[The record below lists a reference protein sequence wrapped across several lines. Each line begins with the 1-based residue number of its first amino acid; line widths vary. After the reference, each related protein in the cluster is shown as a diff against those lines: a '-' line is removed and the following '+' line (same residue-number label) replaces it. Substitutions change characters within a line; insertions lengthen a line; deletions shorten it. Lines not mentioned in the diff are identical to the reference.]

1 MLELYGR
8 EWFYAISVHD
18 VERAQ
23 HSFPRQADMD
33 FDSIQWLSTAVDAET
48 SFTPSELVPP
58 KINIQYLYEQSKQ
71 ERDRG
76 HVAVSFVLETQPRRV
91 CVWSLDKI
99 RIGNEY
105 ASFTQRIDEARHF
118 LSLLREHS
126 DGHLA
131 DIFEEVRAHQMF
143 SLRGDLWSG
152 ISYSDLHVLRRNE
165 ELSDT
170 VIDFYLCQVRSLD
183 LPNAVMLPSGFN
195 MELAR
200 EQSPWTWT
208 FGIKELEL
216 WLLVRTEANLEGQE
230 RTKRYQDADFSLA
243 FVIESS
249 VCCQADGRFPSSRS
263 STPDYKDSVFSDAVN
278 GTYDGAEDSSAS
290 SMASSL
296 ASERDS
302 DSDSGHDPAATVS
315 DLLSRRFSNLEDA
328 IASCCEAA
336 LQEGFVLHR
345 DSSQLGDVEG
355 ESITVWKRL
364 RCKMYNIAV
373 HKSKRS
379 KVVDPANMR
388 NTTPAPPRCSAMLN
402 LRLIDKGPNW
412 RISKLDWK
420 HNHDSDPVVDFD
432 DEAERKP
439 SQPTQAEKDLIR
451 GLVVGGMGKLN
462 RSQALQVV

>member
-1 MLELYGR
+1 MEA
-8 EWFYAISVHD
+8 W
-18 VERAQ
+18 
-23 HSFPRQADMD
+23 
-33 FDSIQWLSTAVDAET
+33 
-48 SFTPSELVPP
+48 SE
-58 KINIQYLYEQSKQ
+58 
-71 ERDRG
+71 D
-76 HVAVSFVLETQPRRV
+76 
-91 CVWSLDKI
+91 
-99 RIGNEY
+99 
-105 ASFTQRIDEARHF
+105 
-118 LSLLREHS
+118 
-126 DGHLA
+126 
-131 DIFEEVRAHQMF
+131 
-143 SLRGDLWSG
+143 
-152 ISYSDLHVLRRNE
+152 
-165 ELSDT
+165 
-170 VIDFYLCQVRSLD
+170 
-183 LPNAVMLPSGFN
+183 
-195 MELAR
+195 
-200 EQSPWTWT
+200 
-208 FGIKELEL
+208 
-216 WLLVRTEANLEGQE
+216 
-230 RTKRYQDADFSLA
+230 QDADFSLA

-355 ESITVWKRL
+355 ESITVWERL

-462 RSQALQVV
+462 RSQALQVVRVVIPGTNLTPRQVSNLINSVKTNRRSPNSLEFWGVFVLDTDGHGFFPKPVTRSRCGHKLPRTDT

>member
-91 CVWSLDKI
+91 CVWSLDK
-99 RIGNEY
+99 
-105 ASFTQRIDEARHF
+105 
-118 LSLLREHS
+118 
-126 DGHLA
+126 
-131 DIFEEVRAHQMF
+131 
-143 SLRGDLWSG
+143 
-152 ISYSDLHVLRRNE
+152 
-165 ELSDT
+165 
-170 VIDFYLCQVRSLD
+170 VIDSPVRDGEVAIINKPTCL
-183 LPNAVMLPSGFN
+183 NA
-195 MELAR
+195 AR
-200 EQSPWTWT
+200 EEPPPVAPNPTKAAYVSSPTT
-208 FGIKELEL
+208 SE
-216 WLLVRTEANLEGQE
+216 
-230 RTKRYQDADFSLA
+230 DSLPGP
-243 FVIESS
+243 
-249 VCCQADGRFPSSRS
+249 GRLASRNWNSGSWYGLKPISRAKNAPS
-263 STPDYKDSVFSDAVN
+263 DDSVFSDAVN

-302 DSDSGHDPAATVS
+302 DSDSGHDP
-315 DLLSRRFSNLEDA
+315 LPPYRIFSLA
-328 IASCCEAA
+328 
-336 LQEGFVLHR
+336 
-345 DSSQLGDVEG
+345 LGDVEG
-355 ESITVWKRL
+355 ESITVWERL

-420 HNHDSDPVVDFD
+420 HNHDSDPVVYFD

-462 RSQALQVV
+462 RSQALQVVRVVIPGTNL